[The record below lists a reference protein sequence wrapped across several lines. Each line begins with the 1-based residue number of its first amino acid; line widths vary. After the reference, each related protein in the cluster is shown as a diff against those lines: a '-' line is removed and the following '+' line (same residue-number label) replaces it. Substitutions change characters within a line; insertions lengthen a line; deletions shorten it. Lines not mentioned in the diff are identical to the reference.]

1 MKVTIYM
8 IPLNKSHFGIL
19 IGLVDAGT
27 NNANILFLEVSKNMV
42 KSFEKDLRNSSSGK
56 PKEYFR
62 RR

>member
-27 NNANILFLEVSKNMV
+27 NNANIFFAATCNA
-42 KSFEKDLRNSSSGK
+42 SFNSIVAH
-56 PKEYFR
+56 
-62 RR
+62 